1 MDAATDT
8 QNTSARSLGHVALH
22 YTRPDEGPLAAR
34 LLSMLGFVET
44 QDLPLPNGTHFYRFV
59 VDQRHHARGDGI
71 IYLSA
76 VPEAQQKLVD
86 AIRDALRIG
95 KEDEHPAVAEMR
107 RHLDR
112 DPEYSFHLGTLVE
125 SLEEL
130 EDRFQALEEANRSD
144 PELKGRLKI
153 TYNRGLKS
161 DDDVEARLDASP
173 IYGKVHRYA
182 YGRNGVQ
189 AFLETDILS
198 SGTLGESTIL
208 EFDYVFPNRTSH
220 VLSVVEFA

>member
-22 YTRPDEGPLAAR
+22 YRRPDEGPLAAR

-112 DPEYSFHLGTLVE
+112 DPEYSFHLDTLVE

-130 EDRFQALEEANRSD
+130 EGRFQALEDANRSD

-173 IYGKVHRYA
+173 IYGKVDRYA